1 MSIKKIVIVDDDE
14 SLRKTLFLLLQ
25 ERYHVHPAKSA
36 EEALRRFSHA
46 KIDLIISDLK
56 LPDMSGLEMVAS
68 FRESG
73 YTGDVILISGY
84 PEIIDVEELRH
95 LSVGYFFAKPFDLED
110 LNSSVE
116 YLLDT
121 KKWHEKRISSI

>member
-1 MSIKKIVIVDDDE
+1 MSIKKVVIVDDDE
-14 SLRKTLFLLLQ
+14 SLRKTLVLMLQ
-25 ERYHVHPAKSA
+25 ERYRVFPAKCA
-36 EEALRRFSHA
+36 AEALRRFSNG

-56 LPDMSGLEMVAS
+56 LPDMSGLEMVAR

-73 YTGDVILISGY
+73 YEGEVILISGY
-84 PEIIDVEELRH
+84 PEIIDIDELRH
-95 LSVGYFFAKPFDLED
+95 LSVGYFFAKPFDLAD

-121 KKWHEKRISSI
+121 KRWHEKRISSI

>member
-1 MSIKKIVIVDDDE
+1 MSIKKVVIVDDDE
-14 SLRKTLFLLLQ
+14 SLRKTLVMMLQ
-25 ERYHVHPAKSA
+25 ERFRVFPAKSA
-36 EEALRRFSHA
+36 TEALRRFSNG

-73 YTGDVILISGY
+73 YEGEVILISGY
-84 PEIIDVEELRH
+84 PEIIDIDELRH
-95 LSVGYFFAKPFDLED
+95 LSVGNFFAKPFNLAD

-121 KKWHEKRISSI
+121 KRWHEKRISSI